1 MENTDKTRSYIID
14 MLEAKGMTGS
24 GLAVLS
30 GVSKVN
36 TLRWLKG
43 QGQSLGA
50 VGVGKLLTAL
60 GVLDGQLDP
69 ARVHYFRIKSEQA
82 LSCFSRILNL
92 NGEGK
97 TTFQMALIAPEKSAF
112 KDFLTLGAVTPV
124 ILWSPSLRIIIRNAL
139 FSKSLADD
147 LIESGLA
154 RWRTDLPKDEY
165 YSHPTVRVTRP
176 VFDSLE
182 NQAFVSSLEL
192 DRILP
197 PPSSLGIQ
205 ENQAIEWEAVVEAF
219 KAAGFSPKEALSLI
233 PSSPKKKKPEK

>member
-1 MENTDKTRSYIID
+1 M
-14 MLEAKGMTGS
+14 
-24 GLAVLS
+24 
-30 GVSKVN
+30 
-36 TLRWLKG
+36 
-43 QGQSLGA
+43 
-50 VGVGKLLTAL
+50 GKLLTAL

-69 ARVHYFRIKSEQA
+69 ARVHYFQVRSEHA
-82 LSCFSRILNL
+82 LSCLLRVLEKE
-92 NGEGK
+92 GES
-97 TTFQMALIAPEKSAF
+97 FLMAMAAPEKSEF
-112 KDFLTLGAVTPV
+112 KDFMTLGAVTPTA
-124 ILWSPSLRIIIRNAL
+124 LWSRSLRIIIRNAL

-182 NQAFVSSLEL
+182 NQALISAIDF

-205 ENQAIEWEAVVEAF
+205 ENQAPEWEAVVEAF
-219 KAAGFSPKEALSLI
+219 KAAGLSPNEALALI
-233 PSSPKKKKPEK
+233 PAKKKKQEK

>member
-14 MLEAKGMTGS
+14 LLAAKGLSAS
-24 GLAVLS
+24 GLAVLA

-36 TLRWLKG
+36 TLRWVKG
-43 QGQSLGA
+43 LGQSLGP
-50 VGVGKLLTAL
+50 VGVGRLLTAL
-60 GVLDGQLDP
+60 GVRDGRLDP
-69 ARVHYFRIKSEQA
+69 ARVHYFRIKSESA
-82 LSCFSRILNL
+82 LDSFLRLL
-92 NGEGK
+92 KTEKGEGEA
-97 TTFQMALIAPEKSAF
+97 FLMAMAAPEKSAV
-112 KDFLTLGAVTPV
+112 KDFMTLGAVTPTA
-124 ILWSPSLRIIIRNAL
+124 LWSRSLRIIIRNAL

-182 NQAFVSSLEL
+182 NQALISALEL

-197 PPSSLGIQ
+197 PPSFQ

-219 KAAGFSPKEALSLI
+219 KEVGLTAEEALALI
-233 PSSPKKKKPEK
+233 PSSPKKKKLGK

>member
-1 MENTDKTRSYIID
+1 MENTDQTRTYVLD
-14 MLEAKGMTGS
+14 LLAAKGLTGS
-24 GLAVLS
+24 GLAAKA

-69 ARVHYFRIKSEQA
+69 ARVHYFQVRSEHA
-82 LSCFSRILNL
+82 LSCLLRVLEKE
-92 NGEGK
+92 GES
-97 TTFQMALIAPEKSAF
+97 FLMAMAAPEKSEF
-112 KDFLTLGAVTPV
+112 KDFMTLGAVTPTA
-124 ILWSPSLRIIIRNAL
+124 LWSRSLRIIIRNAL

-182 NQAFVSSLEL
+182 NQALISAIDF

-197 PPSSLGIQ
+197 PPSQ
-205 ENQAIEWEAVVEAF
+205 EQETLTWEAVVEAF
-219 KAAGFSPKEALSLI
+219 KAAGLSPEEALALI
-233 PSSPKKKKPEK
+233 PAKKKKPEK